1 MVGQKTIISKT
12 KHGGKIMCQNNQKI
26 KNKIE
31 AFKLWSDFCYSIKDN
46 CDTSEGFEALWNTIF
61 GDPIEL
67 EKEKI
72 FYRARLLSKEN
83 YAHMHLSDWNKD
95 LNDSG
100 IRGLSKKEMGA
111 PPPEKTVVGRANPK
125 GVSYLYLATNPEIA
139 CSEIQPTLFDLISVA
154 EFELTQDIKVVNLK
168 CCSRKG
174 NNEIEQDAYCYLI
187 ENVMNVFSI
196 PVRTRDSDMYGISQA
211 ITDKIKEKGFDGIM
225 YGSMNAMSN
234 QEEPSYTLVL
244 FDAGKASCIS
254 EYGEVWRTAQKTTVF
269 QNVSVLDEKVCIAKA
284 LPELC
289 TEKEIKN
296 LNKVLKNKTHPQEAT
311 ARK

>member
-1 MVGQKTIISKT
+1 
-12 KHGGKIMCQNNQKI
+12 MCQNNQKI
-26 KNKIE
+26 MNETEWDMI
-31 AFKLWSDFCYSIKDN
+31 FK
-46 CDTSEGFEALWNTIF
+46 DTI
-61 GDPIEL
+61 DL
-67 EKEKI
+67 EKGEI

-95 LNDSG
+95 SNDSG
-100 IRGLSKKEMGA
+100 IHGLSKKEMGA
-111 PPPEKTVVGRANPK
+111 PPPEKAVAGRANPK

-139 CSEIQPTLFDLISVA
+139 CAEIHPTLFDLISVA

-168 CCSRKG
+168 RCSVKG
-174 NNEIEQDAYCYLI
+174 DNVLEREVYSNLI
-187 ENVMNVFSI
+187 KEFMRAFSI
-196 PVRTRDSDMYGISQA
+196 PVRTRDSDMYGISQKIA
-211 ITDKIKEKGFDGIM
+211 NKIKEEKIDGIM
-225 YGSMNAMSN
+225 YGSMNAMSD

>member
-1 MVGQKTIISKT
+1 MGGQKTIISKT
-12 KHGGKIMCQNNQKI
+12 KHGGEIMTQNNQKI
-26 KNKIE
+26 MNETVWDMI
-31 AFKLWSDFCYSIKDN
+31 FKDTIDLKKDLK
-46 CDTSEGFEALWNTIF
+46 T
-61 GDPIEL
+61 
-67 EKEKI
+67 EKI

-95 LNDSG
+95 SNDSG
-100 IRGLSKKEMGA
+100 IHGLSDKEMGA
-111 PPPEKTVVGRANPK
+111 PPPEKAVAGRANPK

-139 CSEIQPTLFDLISVA
+139 CAEIHPTLFDLISVA
-154 EFELTQDIKVVNLK
+154 KFKLTQDIKVVNLK
-168 CCSRKG
+168 RCSVKG
-174 NNEIEQDAYCYLI
+174 DNVQEREVYSNLI
-187 ENVMNVFSI
+187 KEFMRAFSI
-196 PVRTRDSDMYGISQA
+196 PVRTRDSDMYEISQKIA
-211 ITDKIKEKGFDGIM
+211 NKIKEEKIDGIM

-269 QNVSVLDEKVCIAKA
+269 QNVSVLDKKVCIAEA